1 MSADFRFVPAV
12 IDRRYN
18 NGAVS
23 IFGRIES
30 ALRRSHVAPNVINDV
45 TRGCCEFRIASDL
58 KSVDISARQLR
69 LVVKHFLE
77 MRYMPMR
84 IDSVPMKS
92 TADVIV
98 HSTRRHLSQCQQ
110 DHFQGVLPGIR
121 IRIAC
126 VEPRQKIE
134 RDGAWK
140 FWRATKA
147 ALACIKSPRELLV
160 SRFQNGGIDS
170 SG

>member
-1 MSADFRFVPAV
+1 MTGISDPG
-12 IDRRYN
+12 YN
-18 NGAVS
+18 RTVC

-30 ALRRSHVAPNVINDV
+30 ALRRSHVAPHVIKNV
-45 TRGCCEFRIASDL
+45 TRGCCEFRIARDL
-58 KSVDISARQLR
+58 KSVEISARQLC

-77 MRYMPMR
+77 MRHMPVHVDR
-84 IDSVPMKS
+84 IPMKS
-92 TADVIV
+92 TTDVIV

-110 DHFQGVLPGIR
+110 DHFQGVLPGVR

-126 VEPRQKIE
+126 VKARQKIK
-134 RDGAWK
+134 RDRAWK
-140 FWRATKA
+140 FWRATET
-147 ALACIKSPRELLV
+147 ALVRIECSRKLLV

>member
-1 MSADFRFVPAV
+1 MSADFRLTAV
-12 IDRRYN
+12 IDRRYRN
-18 NGAVS
+18 RAVRILS
-23 IFGRIES
+23 RIES
-30 ALRRSHVAPNVINDV
+30 ALRRSHIALDIIKNV

-58 KSVDISARQLR
+58 KRVEISARQLR
-69 LVVKHFLE
+69 LVVKHLLE
-77 MRYMPMR
+77 MRHVPARVDR
-84 IDSVPMKS
+84 IPMKS

-98 HSTRRHLSQCQQ
+98 HPTRRHLSQCQQ

-126 VEPRQKIE
+126 LEPRQKIE

-160 SRFQNGGIDS
+160 SRFQNGVIDS

>member
-1 MSADFRFVPAV
+1 
-12 IDRRYN
+12 
-18 NGAVS
+18 
-23 IFGRIES
+23 
-30 ALRRSHVAPNVINDV
+30 
-45 TRGCCEFRIASDL
+45 TRGRGEFRIASYL
-58 KSVDISARQLR
+58 KSVEIRARQLR

-77 MRYMPMR
+77 MWHMPVR
-84 IDSVPMKS
+84 VDGIAMKS

-98 HSTRRHLSQCQQ
+98 YSTGRHLSQCQQ

-121 IRIAC
+121 IRIAR

-147 ALACIKSPRELLV
+147 ALACIKSPRKLLV
-160 SRFQNGGIDS
+160 SRFQNGVIDS